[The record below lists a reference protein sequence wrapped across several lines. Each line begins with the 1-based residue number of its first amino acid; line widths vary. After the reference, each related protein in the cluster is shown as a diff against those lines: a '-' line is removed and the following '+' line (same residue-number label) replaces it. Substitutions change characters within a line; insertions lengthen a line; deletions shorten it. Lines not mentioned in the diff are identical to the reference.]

1 MSLTSDSNPTTPSTF
16 VRALL
21 TSRAW
26 LLLTVCVATLI
37 GASGILRIGFDTSL
51 DALLT
56 RSDPYLDEFN
66 AFNEEFPQTLTMT
79 AVFVPPEGQP
89 AFSRSVLD
97 AVFDLQT
104 RYQELPSARGI
115 STPINYF
122 SPETRE
128 RLFERPYADYSD
140 TQLQELG
147 REALADR
154 LLTNNLLTADGSL
167 MFAVIRFA
175 GEQADSG
182 ERMDLASAALALRDS
197 MRDDYPDLGIHF
209 SSEVLLEQSS
219 QQAMIDDLTTLMPIV
234 ILVCVL
240 VICYCFRSALFG
252 LGILAH
258 AIASLILTIGTLGFL
273 GFAFNSISIIAPLVV
288 VIIAVANSVHIIS
301 IYKQGLHQGQD
312 RLAAMAHS
320 LDYNL
325 RPITLAAL
333 TTTIGFSSLN
343 LCSSPAIQ
351 DFGRIVALGI
361 AYAYVLTLTLL
372 PALLILLTRSNA
384 VTGPGDPPLLQR
396 LLERVVSFSRRR
408 DRPVFYG
415 CTALALI
422 TLALLPLNETD
433 FNRLDFITA
442 NSDIRG
448 YYDVINDRIN
458 RGPQIT
464 YAIDTGRIDG
474 AIEPEFLRRVEAYID
489 RIVELGAVESA
500 ASVADVVKTVNQ
512 VQHQEDPAYYRIPDD
527 INDVA
532 NYLNGYETVQSE
544 DFPLSGFIN
553 LDFSMITLFIN
564 ATPVSNQELIDLD
577 TTLGSEFDNFFEDAT
592 LVHGSGLLLFA
603 RMDELV
609 TMELLQ
615 GYSLSLALITLSL
628 VIGLRSLYFG
638 VLSIIPN
645 LLPATIVFGVWA
657 VFVGQLDPFVMMLFS
672 ISIGL
677 VVDDTVHI
685 LSHYLEGK
693 QAGLSQQDAIARSI
707 RVTGPALT
715 ITTLV
720 LALGTTILIWANTL
734 YFQQSAKLL
743 VPIVVLALVLDL
755 VYLPTIL
762 RRFDKSK
769 ASPAT
774 EQPVK

>member
-1 MSLTSDSNPTTPSTF
+1 MSLTPHTSKAPSAFTRVLVSRRVWF
-16 VRALL
+16 LVAVSLIAL
-21 TSRAW
+21 A
-26 LLLTVCVATLI
+26 
-37 GASGILRIGFDTSL
+37 GASGIPRIGFDTSL
-51 DALLT
+51 NALLT

-66 AFNEEFPQTLTMT
+66 DFNEQFPPTLTMT
-79 AVFVPPEGQP
+79 AVFVPPDGQT
-89 AFSRSVLD
+89 AFSRPVLD
-97 AVFDLQT
+97 AVFELQN
-104 RYQELPSARGI
+104 RYRELPLARGI
-115 STPINYF
+115 STTINYF
-122 SPETRE
+122 SPETRQ
-128 RLFERPYADYSD
+128 RLFQRPYQDYSD
-140 TQLQELG
+140 AELAEL
-147 REALADR
+147 RDEALNDR
-154 LLTNNLLTADGSL
+154 LLTNNLLAPDGSL

-175 GEQADSG
+175 AEQASTD
-182 ERMDLASAALALRDS
+182 ERIDLAADALRL
-197 MRDDYPDLGIHF
+197 RDEIRADYPDLEIHF
-209 SSEVLLEQSS
+209 SSEILLEQSS
-219 QQAMIDDLTTLMPIV
+219 QQAMIDDLTTLMPFV
-234 ILVCVL
+234 IMVCVL
-240 VICYCFRSALFG
+240 VICYCFRSVLFG
-252 LGILAH
+252 FGILAH
-258 AIASLILTIGTLGFL
+258 AIVSLLLTIGTLGYL

-312 RLAAMAHS
+312 RLAAMRHS

-361 AYAYVLTLTLL
+361 AFAFVLTLTLL
-372 PALLILLTRSNA
+372 PALLVLLTRSDA
-384 VTGPGDPPLLQR
+384 QSGPGDPPLLQR
-396 LLERVVSFSRRR
+396 ILGRVVEFSRLQ
-408 DRPVFYG
+408 DRPVFFG
-415 CTALALI
+415 CTALAVV
-422 TLALLPLNETD
+422 TLMLLPLNETD
-433 FNRLDFITA
+433 FNRLNFIPD
-442 NSDIRG
+442 NSDVRS
-448 YYDVINDRIN
+448 YYDVINERIN
-458 RGPQIT
+458 RGPSIT
-464 YAIDTGRIDG
+464 YAIDTGRVDG
-474 AIEPEFLRRVEAYID
+474 AIEPEFLRRVEAYVDSITA
-489 RIVELGAVESA
+489 LGAVESA
-500 ASVADVVKTVNQ
+500 ATVVDVVKTVNQ
-512 VQHQEDPAYYRIPDD
+512 VQHQEDVAYYRIPDD

-553 LDFSMITLFIN
+553 LDFSTISLFIN

-577 TTLGSEFDNFFEDAT
+577 TALGAEFDRFFDDAT

-615 GYSLSLALITLSL
+615 GYSLSLALITLTL

-645 LLPATIVFGVWA
+645 LLPATIVFGIWA

-693 QAGLSQQDAIARSI
+693 QAGLNQQDAIARSI
-707 RVTGPALT
+707 KVSGPALT

-720 LALGTTILIWANTL
+720 LALGTTILVWANTL

-762 RRFDKSK
+762 RRFDRGATTK
-769 ASPAT
+769 ASERPA
-774 EQPVK
+774 Q